1 MVYKLIQEKQSLGF
15 KSGPAISDIRGKV
28 LKSEKMNVLLLD
40 ILVECFKENTALF
53 PADIRTELAEGD
65 NVRDVLSSHYA
76 CYRTFRRTS
85 DTRAMNKKKEL
96 DSDDVDIVNR
106 WRTVELGKGKRPQRT
121 MRHHYAD
128 IQILLDPFLR
138 YTKAM

>member
-1 MVYKLIQEKQSLGF
+1 
-15 KSGPAISDIRGKV
+15 
-28 LKSEKMNVLLLD
+28 MNVLLLD

-85 DTRAMNKKKEL
+85 DTRAMNKRKEL

-106 WRTVELGKGKRPQRT
+106 WRTVELGKGKRPQRA
-121 MRHHYAD
+121 MRHHYDD